1 MILEITNN
9 LTKKTYQLPL
19 TEPSFDRLFLNASV
33 QLPPDMDDGEYT
45 YFLTDENQILAQGLL
60 QIGDYVQEDK
70 ITYNS
75 SGDTNEFIQYNG

>member
-9 LTKKTYQLPL
+9 LTKKTYQLAL

-33 QLPPDMDDGEYT
+33 QLPEKLSDGEYT
-45 YFLTDENQILAQGLL
+45 YFLIDDNKILATGLA
-60 QIGDYVQEDK
+60 QVGDYVQEDK